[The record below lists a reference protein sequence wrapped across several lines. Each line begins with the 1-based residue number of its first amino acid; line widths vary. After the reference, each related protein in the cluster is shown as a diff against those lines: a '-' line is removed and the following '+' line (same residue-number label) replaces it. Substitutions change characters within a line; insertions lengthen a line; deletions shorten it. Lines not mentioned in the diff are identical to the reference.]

1 MQLLIYKENS
11 TNCYFF
17 IYLLGWETLVNY
29 CDTEYS
35 LLDDFVEN
43 EPICFYK
50 SGVTKVHAPNV
61 DVKYIKRLKIVK
73 ASVEK
78 ALLGDTI
85 FIEYW
90 NIPLTQH

>member
-1 MQLLIYKENS
+1 M
-11 TNCYFF
+11 
-17 IYLLGWETLVNY
+17 
-29 CDTEYS
+29 
-35 LLDDFVEN
+35 
-43 EPICFYK
+43 
-50 SGVTKVHAPNV
+50 HAPNV